1 MDRGKTPRMTDANTL
16 AWWLLVVAT
25 GLGWWLGQTG
35 QLSSQGVSRGVAL
48 ATAGVVI
55 VAFIKVWIVAF
66 QFMELR
72 HAPRWLRHAFDAWI
86 VAVCVTLLVIL
97 LR

>member
-1 MDRGKTPRMTDANTL
+1 MMNRDKTAALTDATTI
-16 AWWLLVVAT
+16 AWLILVVAT
-25 GLGWWLGQTG
+25 GVGWWLGQTG
-35 QLSSQGVSRGVAL
+35 QATTDGVAL
-48 ATAGVVI
+48 ATAGVIV

-86 VAVCVTLLVIL
+86 IATCVALLVIL

>member
-1 MDRGKTPRMTDANTL
+1 MNPGKAYVLSNGTTV
-16 AWWLLVVAT
+16 AWLVLMVAT
-25 GLGWWLGQTG
+25 GLGWWLGQAG
-35 QLSSQGVSRGVAL
+35 QTSAQGQAL
-48 ATAGVVI
+48 TTAGVIV
-55 VAFIKVWIVAF
+55 VAFIKVWIVGF

-86 VAVCVTLLVIL
+86 IAVCTALLVIC

>member
-1 MDRGKTPRMTDANTL
+1 MNQGNNAIWRDATTV
-16 AWWLLVVAT
+16 AWLILVVAT
-25 GLGWWLGQTG
+25 GIGWWLGQTG
-35 QLSSQGVSRGVAL
+35 QAGTQGAAL
-48 ATAGVVI
+48 AIAGVII

-86 VAVCVTLLVIL
+86 IAICVALLVIL

>member
-1 MDRGKTPRMTDANTL
+1 MRQRKTGMFNDATTS
-16 AWWLLVVAT
+16 AWLVLMVAT
-25 GLGWWLGQTG
+25 GLGWWLGQAG
-35 QLSSQGVSRGVAL
+35 QTSSQGMAL
-48 ATAGVVI
+48 ATAGVIV
-55 VAFIKVWIVAF
+55 VAFIKVWIVGF

-86 VAVCVTLLVIL
+86 VAVCVALLVIC

>member
-1 MDRGKTPRMTDANTL
+1 MSRATNSVWGNATTV
-16 AWWLLVVAT
+16 AWLILVVAT
-25 GLGWWLGQTG
+25 GVGWWLGQTP
-35 QLSSQGVSRGVAL
+35 QGVAL
-48 ATAGVVI
+48 ATAGVII
-55 VAFIKVWIVAF
+55 VAFIKVWIVGF

-86 VAVCVTLLVIL
+86 IIVSVALLLVC